1 MKMILGAGDV
11 IGLHSAGIGIETIDR
26 FMNRTIR
33 IADVLQVADREED
46 GLAAFHMVDILV
58 VSATMESAMLRV
70 LRRYVAGMGSELE
83 RWVRDVNRTGTMDLD
98 ALGSAVCDGY
108 GYGSYFYETVEN
120 FLELRS
126 QVRNGNRYGAATIAR
141 TLYVLIPDLAYK
153 YAHDHRLRI
162 DGDHEAA
169 RREGS
174 EEEEAEACR
183 ILNDL
188 KDFAMRD
195 CTDQE

>member
-1 MKMILGAGDV
+1 MILGAGDV
-11 IGLHSAGIGIETIDR
+11 IGLHSAGMGIETIDR

-33 IADVLQVADREED
+33 ISDVLQVADQKKDEW
-46 GLAAFHMVDILV
+46 AAFHMVNILV

-70 LRRYVAGMGSELE
+70 LRRYVSGMGSELE
-83 RWVRDVNRTGTMDLD
+83 RWVQDVNRTGTMDLD
-98 ALGSAVCDGY
+98 ALGSAIADGY
-108 GYGSYFYETVEN
+108 GYSGDFYETVEN

-126 QVRNGNRYGAATIAR
+126 QVRNGNRYGAATISR
-141 TLYVLIPDLAYK
+141 TLYVLIPDLAYT
-153 YAHDHRLRI
+153 YAHDYRFKI
-162 DGDHEAA
+162 DGDREAS

-174 EEEEAEACR
+174 EEKEAEACR